1 VIAYVGT
8 DEDGALTAFNSGSG
22 QIKWQWKGKGPGYG
36 SPVLAGSQIVAVAA
50 ESIVGVN
57 AADGKLAWQL
67 PLKTPY
73 SQNSVTPFPWKGLI
87 IYSGLS
93 NPVTAIRVSGSR
105 ADVVWENKEV
115 GMYMSSPVLA
125 AGLLHGLSHRNKG
138 QYFSLDPATGKTVW
152 TSDGRQG
159 ENAMLLARGDEV
171 LSLTTESQLQIF
183 RASSRGLDRLKT
195 YTVADSPTWAHPVVT
210 GARVLV
216 KDRDS
221 LALWG

>member
-1 VIAYVGT
+1 V
-8 DEDGALTAFNSGSG
+8 
-22 QIKWQWKGKGPGYG
+22 WQ
-36 SPVLAGSQIVAVAA
+36 V
-50 ESIVGVN
+50 
-57 AADGKLAWQL
+57 

-73 SQNSVTPFPWKGLI
+73 TQNAVTPFPYHGLI

-93 NPVTAIRVSGSR
+93 NPVTAVRLSGSR
-105 ADVVWENKEV
+105 AQVVWENKEV

-138 QYFSLDPATGKTVW
+138 QYFSLEPGTGKTVW
-152 TSDGRQG
+152 TSDGRQT
-159 ENAMLLARGDEV
+159 ENAMLVARGDEV
-171 LSLTTESQLQIF
+171 LSLTTESELHVF
-183 RASSRGLDRLKT
+183 RASNRGLEPLKK
-195 YTVADSPTWAHPVVT
+195 YTVADSPTWAHPVVL